1 MVVDIDRY
9 RARAGFYHL
18 DNVLNP
24 DTGETLAAAVETA
37 TGQNHAVLV
46 EGQVA
51 SLQLQD
57 TAAGVAV

>member
-1 MVVDIDRY
+1 MVIDVDRY
-9 RARAGFYHL
+9 RARAEYYHV
-18 DNVLNP
+18 DDVLNP

-51 SLQLQD
+51 SLQYDKTDDHIL
-57 TAAGVAV
+57 A